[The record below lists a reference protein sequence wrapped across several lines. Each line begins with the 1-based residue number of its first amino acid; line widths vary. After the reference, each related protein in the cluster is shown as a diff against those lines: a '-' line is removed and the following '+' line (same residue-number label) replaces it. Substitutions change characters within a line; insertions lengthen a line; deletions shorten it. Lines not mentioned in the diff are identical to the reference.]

1 MRTITIL
8 LTVLAC
14 QMSAAYIPSTVYVQP
29 KPAKITAPELA
40 KSTQASD
47 NYATDASPVLSN
59 EGESQALSTAAAA
72 AVPAELYALTQAGKR
87 AAQARPVRNCCITG
101 K

>member
-14 QMSAAYIPSTVYVQP
+14 QMSAAYIPSTVYVQRN
-29 KPAKITAPELA
+29 PAKITAPDFA
-40 KSTQASD
+40 KSAQARD
-47 NYATDASPVLSN
+47 NYATDASPVVSS
-59 EGESQALSTAAAA
+59 EAESQALSTAPAAA
-72 AVPAELYALTQAGKR
+72 LPAELYVLTPASKR
-87 AAQARPVRNCCITG
+87 TAQAPPMRNCCITG